1 MALIKYVIY
10 FVKRVCNA
18 IGKGLNSH
26 IESQIIVLLIL
37 CRHAMRKK
45 SKNIIG
51 NQSYT
56 QYAIW
61 VAKTC
66 KYFILTKCA
75 NIYYIN

>member
-26 IESQIIVLLIL
+26 MESQIIVLLIL

-45 SKNIIG
+45 I
-51 NQSYT
+51 
-56 QYAIW
+56 
-61 VAKTC
+61 
-66 KYFILTKCA
+66 
-75 NIYYIN
+75 